1 MHEKMQGEG
10 GEGKGKDQKE
20 IEMAERGDIGCCQV
34 LQMEMEIQAPM
45 QMQCRMQIY
54 CIGVLVPVPGP
65 LGRRER
71 RAQ

>member
-10 GEGKGKDQKE
+10 GGGKGKDQKE

-45 QMQCRMQIY
+45 QCRYIASGCCYQY
-54 CIGVLVPVPGP
+54 QYQV
-65 LGRRER
+65 R
-71 RAQ
+71 